1 MMSSPGMLAISPSL
15 PFFSVVTDNKGSS
28 VSGNYLFVNRF
39 KKPGGGDSF
48 IATVLQTDH
57 QKFYATFTAVI
68 ENPAAAITV
77 NLQHQLPGEENF
89 TVQWQAS
96 LQVNENSKDVFVQWT
111 GLEIKEKQAHAT
123 TDVNKAASLY
133 ETELFYRELIGHSL
147 DGILLAD
154 EKGMM
159 EFASASC
166 EKILGF
172 TAEEL
177 VAKSLFEFVHPQDKE
192 LAIAS
197 FYNEV
202 KREPQQRFINI
213 RLLQKDGHWLWCIV
227 RGHNLTANP
236 QIGKILVYFNDDSLR
251 INAEAALIESK
262 KRFIQLIQN
271 IDMGILLADAQGTIL
286 LCNRRSLEIFSVPEE
301 ILLGQNLY
309 HADWKAIDEN
319 NKIVPFENYPMI
331 VALQTKKP
339 VRNKVIGVKSRAK
352 ENIIWL
358 SLNAEPVLDITG
370 EIENVICS
378 FTDITEQRRLAIQL
392 KEQEIQK
399 QKQLV
404 QASIDGQEKERK
416 EISRELHDNISQTL
430 TTTRLYLEVAKD
442 KADPQSMELIEQA
455 HKNLLVIIQGIRQLT
470 TSLAPPEL
478 HNIGLIESIR
488 DICRPLQKIH
498 ACKIEFMHQGLIEEK
513 LSDGIKL
520 MLFRIIQEQ
529 INNIIR
535 HAKAALIQ
543 IMLVIENNEVK
554 LEIIDNGSGFDTT
567 LIKKGLG
574 LTNIFNRVEL
584 FDGEAEIITHPG
596 QGCVLKV
603 KAPLN

>member
-1 MMSSPGMLAISPSL
+1 MSSPVMLASSSL
-15 PFFSVVTDNKGSS
+15 HFYSVVTDSRGSS
-28 VSGNYLFVNRF
+28 ISGNHLFLNRF
-39 KKPGGGDSF
+39 KRTGGADSF
-48 IATVLQTDH
+48 IASVVQTDI
-57 QKFYATFTAVI
+57 QKFYATFTMVV
-68 ENPAAAITV
+68 ENPATAV
-77 NLQHQLPGEENF
+77 NVYLQHQLIAEEIF

-96 LQVNENSKDVFVQWT
+96 LLVNEHNNDVFVQWT
-111 GLEIKEKQAHAT
+111 GQEINEKQAYLT
-123 TDVNKAASLY
+123 VNNKAESLN
-133 ETELFYRELIGHSL
+133 ESELFYRELVGHSL

-154 EKGMM
+154 EKGLM

-166 EKILGF
+166 KKILGF

-177 VAKSLFEFVHPQDKE
+177 VTRSLFEFVHPEDKE
-192 LAIAS
+192 LAVTS

-202 KREPQQRFINI
+202 KKEPKQRFINI

-227 RGHNLTANP
+227 RGHNLTSNP
-236 QIGKILVYFNDDSLR
+236 TIGKILVYFNDDSLR

-262 KRFIQLIQN
+262 IRFVQLIQN

-286 LCNRRSLEIFSVPEE
+286 LCNRRSLEIFNVPEE

-319 NKIVPFENYPMI
+319 NTIVPIETYPMI
-331 VALQTKKP
+331 VALQTRKP

-358 SLNAEPVLDITG
+358 NLNAEPVLNTAG

-378 FTDITEQRRLAIQL
+378 FTDITEQRQLAIQL

-455 HKNLLVIIQGIRQLT
+455 HKNLLIIIQGIRQLT

-478 HNIGLIESIR
+478 HDIGLIESIR

-498 ACKIEFMHQGLIEEK
+498 ACKIEFMYQGLIEEK

-535 HAKAALIQ
+535 HAKAGLIQ

-554 LEIIDNGSGFDTT
+554 LEIIDNGTGFDTT

-584 FDGEAEIITHPG
+584 FDGRAEIITHPG

-603 KAPLN
+603 KAPLS